1 MYWCSNV
8 YSQPPSSLPPCLLY
22 DAHPTSQT
30 AAMNVKKLKMSSQVS
45 RGILREKLPE
55 TTPELARKSEG
66 TDSKVPLVYLA
77 RPSPPPGASTTDDE
91 ALGGGEDLAS

>member
-1 MYWCSNV
+1 MYVLIDVCINIIMYVCMYWCSNV

-66 TDSKVPLVYLA
+66 TDSKVPLV
-77 RPSPPPGASTTDDE
+77 
-91 ALGGGEDLAS
+91 

>member
-1 MYWCSNV
+1 MYVLIYVLCTGTLMYINTASFV
-8 YSQPPSSLPPCLLY
+8 PCLLY
-22 DAHPTSQT
+22 DARPTSQT

-66 TDSKVPLVYLA
+66 TDSKVHC
-77 RPSPPPGASTTDDE
+77 
-91 ALGGGEDLAS
+91 